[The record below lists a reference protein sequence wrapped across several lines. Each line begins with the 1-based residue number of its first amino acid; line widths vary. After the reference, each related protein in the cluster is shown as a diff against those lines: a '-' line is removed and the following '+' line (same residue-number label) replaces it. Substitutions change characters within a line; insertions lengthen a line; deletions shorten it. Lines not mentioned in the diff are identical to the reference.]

1 MVDKL
6 RLWLDRV
13 IVGEQLPTIANY
25 LERAR
30 QETDLQTGEVITYG
44 NIEGLKVAIYTGG
57 LSVVGS
63 MPKFLYGSNVYPLNR
78 HTIKEAIEKISDTLH
93 IATEQAS
100 VTELEFGTNFLM
112 KHPVPDYLSKLG
124 TMPRLERVQVT
135 PTSIRYEGRGKQH
148 PKVFT
153 FYDKLADA
161 ASKGMD
167 YPEDMK
173 GQNLLRYEIK
183 LSGRLPQQL
192 SVPEVTAS
200 TLSEKTFYRQLV
212 KRYQDYYFTISKQNR
227 VKTNAMSEIKTVADA
242 KEVLFARLINQIG
255 QEQISEYL
263 KELKQAGVFEDRK
276 YYTRLKNQIQEIAT
290 KANITI
296 SDELIKELD
305 DEVRNCGAYV

>member
-6 RLWLDRV
+6 RLWADRV
-13 IVGEQLPTIANY
+13 IVGEHLPTIARY
-25 LERAR
+25 LESAR
-30 QETDLQTGEVITYG
+30 QETDLQTGEVRTYG

-63 MPKFLYGSNVYPLNR
+63 MPKFLYGSNVCSLNR

-93 IATEQAS
+93 FNSELAN
-100 VTELEFGTNFLM
+100 VTEIEFGTNFLM
-112 KHPVPDYLSKLG
+112 KHPVTDYLSKLG

-161 ASKGMD
+161 ASKGME
-167 YPEDMK
+167 YPEGWQ
-173 GQNLLRYEIK
+173 GQNLLRYEIR

-200 TLSEKTFYRQLV
+200 TLTEKPFYRLMV
-212 KRYQDYYFTISKQNR
+212 KRYQDYYFNISKQNQ
-227 VKTNAMSEIKTVADA
+227 VKTNVMSKIKTPTDAFNVWVARKLSQTDQTEIKGFLD
-242 KEVLFARLINQIG
+242 E
-255 QEQISEYL
+255 L
-263 KELKQAGVFEDRK
+263 KEAGVFEDRK
-276 YYTRLKNQIQEIAT
+276 NYTRVKNKFQEIAT

>member
-6 RLWLDRV
+6 RLWADRV
-13 IVGEQLPTIANY
+13 IVGEHLPTIARY
-25 LERAR
+25 LESAR
-30 QETDLQTGEVITYG
+30 QETDLQTGEVRTYG
-44 NIEGLKVAIYTGG
+44 NIEGLKVIIYTGG
-57 LSVVGS
+57 LSVIGS

-78 HTIKEAIEKISDTLH
+78 HTIKDAIEKLSDTLH
-93 IATEQAS
+93 FNSELAN
-100 VTELEFGTNFLM
+100 VTEIEFGTNFLM

-135 PTSIRYEGRGKQH
+135 PNSIRYQGKGKQH
-148 PKVFT
+148 PKEFS

-161 ASKGMD
+161 VSKGME
-167 YPEDMK
+167 YPEDWQ
-173 GQNLLRYEIK
+173 GQNLLRYEIR

-200 TLSEKTFYRQLV
+200 TLTEKPFYRLMV
-212 KRYQDYYFTISKQNR
+212 KRYQDSYFTISKQNR
-227 VKTNAMSEIKTVADA
+227 IKTDVMSEIKTVSDA
-242 KEVLFARLINQIG
+242 LYVYVARLINQTG
-255 QEQISEYL
+255 QEPIAGFLDEL
-263 KELKQAGVFEDRK
+263 KEAGVFEDRK
-276 YYTRLKNQIQEIAT
+276 SYTRLKNKIQEIAT